1 MSFRLSALVAPFEK
15 ECRGN
20 NSSRVPFVERK
31 WLNFIYS
38 RPSYSSWA
46 CTMETAN
53 VHKPF
58 PEKNRKVIESSPLV
72 FTVIKYFIKFIK
84 LEIVSN
90 EFEEPWK
97 QDTQIVVIHQG
108 RAKTSLF
115 IKNGMDTISV
125 IAFRSLISISKDQLP
140 EWFFCRNGLLSTQ
153 IKTFAATA
161 VTLKEYHSHGIM
173 TLSIVHAHTQMCAC
187 VRTHTHTHTHK
198 LLVFFHQ

>member
-1 MSFRLSALVAPFEK
+1 M
-15 ECRGN
+15 
-20 NSSRVPFVERK
+20 
-31 WLNFIYS
+31 
-38 RPSYSSWA
+38 
-46 CTMETAN
+46 
-53 VHKPF
+53 
-58 PEKNRKVIESSPLV
+58 
-72 FTVIKYFIKFIK
+72 K

-108 RAKTSLF
+108 RAKTGLF

-161 VTLKEYHSHGIM
+161 VTL
-173 TLSIVHAHTQMCAC
+173 
-187 VRTHTHTHTHK
+187 
-198 LLVFFHQ
+198 